1 MWSPARLQECVS
13 QGHGAGAGD
22 GDGSAVL
29 GSTEQYW
36 AVRTDKFT
44 YKHSVTHHTTIRSQL
59 LTSNKLHSSLI
70 STSVVQWPAECRHQQ
85 LRWGDG
91 GGQLMN
97 GAGAALL
104 ADPRPAP

>member
-44 YKHSVTHHTTIRSQL
+44 YKHSVTHHTTISSQL
-59 LTSNKLHSSLI
+59 LTSDMLQSSLI
-70 STSVVQWPAECRHQQ
+70 FTSVVASPVLTPAAEVE
-85 LRWGDG
+85 DG
-91 GGQLMN
+91 AGQLMN
-97 GAGAALL
+97 GSWCGAA
-104 ADPRPAP
+104 R